1 MRCAASG
8 PGWHERFLN
17 PEEASGASSAAHA
30 LAQGHSIIELAH
42 VATAAECEALRAAA
56 SATAATERRKRESSR
71 LWSFDG
77 SNGIDRIRLPVLE
90 HFCERMN
97 GADVDGS
104 TLCDALLVRACARA
118 AELIAESDLFSTG
131 CLNKTTCLHNKQLGF
146 SLGEPAINVYTK
158 GGRFKPHKDRQSLTI
173 LIPLSV
179 PEAFDGGGTSFWKA
193 NDCSGIDVGSHAPSF
208 VLKPHPGAAVLFGGS
223 VTHAGQPVTAGERC
237 VLVASFSPVDEPLP
251 DVSLGCAPP
260 PATPAVIVAG
270 WTIN

>member
-1 MRCAASG
+1 MRSLGRQGTRVPRTVTRVSLSAGRGGRSPSCFLGRPLIKKLCRTEHMRCAASG

-17 PEEASGASSAAHA
+17 PEEPSGASSAAHA

-104 TLCDALLVRACARA
+104 TLCDALLVRAC
-118 AELIAESDLFSTG
+118 DTG
-131 CLNKTTCLHNKQLGF
+131 CGAHRRKRSFPHRLLKQ
-146 SLGEPAINVYTK
+146 N
-158 GGRFKPHKDRQSLTI
+158 
-173 LIPLSV
+173 
-179 PEAFDGGGTSFWKA
+179 
-193 NDCSGIDVGSHAPSF
+193 
-208 VLKPHPGAAVLFGGS
+208 
-223 VTHAGQPVTAGERC
+223 
-237 VLVASFSPVDEPLP
+237 
-251 DVSLGCAPP
+251 DVSTQQ
-260 PATPAVIVAG
+260 ATRLLYGRACDQRVYERRPFQASQRPSIADDFDPAVRAG
-270 WTIN
+270 GV

>member
-1 MRCAASG
+1 MSRAQSRGSASAPVAAVGRRARFLGRPFIKKLCRTEHMRCAASG

-17 PEEASGASSAAHA
+17 PEEPSGASSAAHA

-118 AELIAESDLFSTG
+118 AELIAESDLFRTG

-146 SLGEPAINVYTK
+146 SMGEPAINVYTK

-179 PEAFDGGGTSFWKA
+179 PEAFDGGGTAFWKA
-193 NDCSGIDVGSHAPSF
+193 AGIDVGSHAP
-208 VLKPHPGAAVLFGGS
+208 LLF
-223 VTHAGQPVTAGERC
+223 
-237 VLVASFSPVDEPLP
+237 
-251 DVSLGCAPP
+251 
-260 PATPAVIVAG
+260 
-270 WTIN
+270 